1 MEQVFTMLG
10 YPSTLISDNG
20 TQITSNYFELYLQIH
35 NIKHQLPSLYWPQAN
50 VEFERFNKT
59 ITKTIKCA
67 RTKGRDWNEA
77 LQQFLLMYRT
87 TPHTTT
93 GISRA
98 QNLFHHIPNS
108 GLPTIKPNKTTTVN
122 NRVASY
128 REQNREYID
137 KKRFT
142 QRKDFQIGV
151 FRYNRT
157 NRWLLNSWSESAKY
171 PWTDIYYCT
180 SEGCFVESE
189 HAFVNRYG
197 IIKGQFKMP
206 RETISQNF
214 LLILLIRLFFTQY
227 RSKESREKSYGQI
240 SRFLSWFFNLEN
252 STPWK
257 WLVKSSLHDHN
268 TAVFIVVIIL
278 TGSYFQVTASTK

>member
-1 MEQVFTMLG
+1 MQLPETPQSNWEKLALNLKGTLPPGESILVIIDYKSRYSIAISLKSATTDIIIKQMEQVFTMLG

-35 NIKHQLPSLYWPQAN
+35 NIKHQLTSLYWPQAN

-108 GLPTIKPNKTTTVN
+108 GLPTIKPNQTTTVN
-122 NRVASY
+122 NRVTSY

-142 QRKDFQIGV
+142 QRKDFQVGV

-157 NRWLLNSWSESAKY
+157 NRLLLNS
-171 PWTDIYYCT
+171 
-180 SEGCFVESE
+180 
-189 HAFVNRYG
+189 
-197 IIKGQFKMP
+197 
-206 RETISQNF
+206 
-214 LLILLIRLFFTQY
+214 
-227 RSKESREKSYGQI
+227 
-240 SRFLSWFFNLEN
+240 
-252 STPWK
+252 
-257 WLVKSSLHDHN
+257 
-268 TAVFIVVIIL
+268 
-278 TGSYFQVTASTK
+278 

>member
-1 MEQVFTMLG
+1 MQLPETPQNNWEKLALNLKRPLPPGESILVIIDYKSRYSIAISLKSATTDIIIKQMEQVFTMLG

-35 NIKHQLPSLYWPQAN
+35 NIKHQLTSLYWPQAN
-50 VEFERFNKT
+50 VEVERFNRT
-59 ITKTIKCA
+59 VTKTIECA
-67 RTKGRDWNEA
+67 LTKGRDWNEA

-93 GISRA
+93 GIYRA

-122 NRVASY
+122 NRVTSY

-142 QRKDFQIGV
+142 QRKVFQVGV

-157 NRWLLNSWSESAKY
+157 NRWLLNS
-171 PWTDIYYCT
+171 
-180 SEGCFVESE
+180 
-189 HAFVNRYG
+189 
-197 IIKGQFKMP
+197 
-206 RETISQNF
+206 
-214 LLILLIRLFFTQY
+214 
-227 RSKESREKSYGQI
+227 
-240 SRFLSWFFNLEN
+240 
-252 STPWK
+252 
-257 WLVKSSLHDHN
+257 
-268 TAVFIVVIIL
+268 
-278 TGSYFQVTASTK
+278 